1 MVMMGKMEVVEVE
14 QVQDFR
20 LDFII
25 ILAQVHK
32 ERMGELAVPGTQLD
46 LINTVQQEVG
56 EDLLVMV
63 VIHNIIQAH
72 KDMVATAELVQ
83 ILVQFGLE

>member
-14 QVQDFR
+14 QVQDLR
-20 LDFII
+20 LDFFI

-56 EDLLVMV
+56 EDLLVME
-63 VIHNIIQAH
+63 VIHDIIQVL
-72 KDMVATAELVQ
+72 KDMVVMAAVVLHLM
-83 ILVQFGLE
+83 IFGQK

>member
-46 LINTVQQEVG
+46 LINTMQQEAV

-63 VIHNIIQAH
+63 VIHNIIQAY